1 MVFENTCSIVVA
13 VCLVTRVDLFIVGI
27 IPNRNIVFKK
37 LFTILLLSES
47 RRFMLKLMLKTSF
60 FVKTRF

>member
-1 MVFENTCSIVVA
+1 MVFENTCSSVVA

-37 LFTILLLSES
+37 LFTILFLSE
-47 RRFMLKLMLKTSF
+47 
-60 FVKTRF
+60 